1 MPIRSIGRFSPFQLF
16 AAFLLLF
23 IVFLVIFSFYQLF
36 VFFGASLVLAFGMAS
51 VLIFLVILG
60 LKEAGHKMSLKE
72 NVSLRGA
79 DENTIR
85 RWARTQ
91 YYYINLFLVSSL
103 LAALGLVALGVIL
116 LYPQI
121 AAGNWGGVNIIMGVF
136 GLVILL
142 SGAYLLKTLIGEM
155 AVIISNKDHILTKF
169 IEQAN
174 RGFL

>member
-1 MPIRSIGRFSPFQLF
+1 MPIKSIGRFRPFQLF

-23 IVFLVIFSFYQLF
+23 AGFLVIFSFYQLF
-36 VFFGASLVLAFGMAS
+36 VFFGVSLVLAFGMAS
-51 VLIFLVILG
+51 VLIFVVILG

-72 NVSLRGA
+72 SGSLLGA
-79 DENTIR
+79 DEHTIR
-85 RWARTQ
+85 RWAKRQ
-91 YYYINLFLVSSL
+91 YYYINLFLASSL

-121 AAGNWGGVNIIMGVF
+121 AVGNRGGATIIMGVF

-142 SGAYLLKTLIGEM
+142 SGAYLLKTLIREM
-155 AVIISNKDHILTKF
+155 TVIISNKDNILTKL

-174 RGFL
+174 RGLS